1 MRVIIVETA
10 THVAQAAAEHLAQ
23 VVRERAAAGGAAVL
37 GVATG
42 SSPIGTYRALA
53 EIAQRESLDLS
64 GVSAF
69 ALDEYVGLPY
79 DHPESYHAVIQ
90 RTVTEPLGLNPE
102 LVHVPDGLAEDLEAA
117 CAQYEREIV
126 AAGGVDV
133 QLLGIGANGHI
144 GFNEPTSSLASR
156 TRPKTLAP
164 TTRVD
169 NARFFDSL
177 SQVPVHCV
185 TQGIGTILDA
195 RKALLVA
202 QGAAKA
208 EAVAAMIEGP
218 LSSMCPASALQLHPD
233 AVAVIDS
240 EAAGALTLRDYYE
253 HIERFQPHGS
263 TRP

>member
-1 MRVIIVETA
+1 MRVIIVENA
-10 THVAQAAAEHLAQ
+10 AQVANAAAEHIAQ
-23 VVRERAAAGGAAVL
+23 VVRSCAAADRAAVL

-42 SSPIGTYRALA
+42 SSPIGTYNALA
-53 EIAQRESLDLS
+53 EIARAEQLDLS
-64 GVSAF
+64 EVRAF
-69 ALDEYVGLPY
+69 ALDEYVGL
-79 DHPESYHAVIQ
+79 DREHPESYHAVIH
-90 RTVTEPLGLNPE
+90 RTVTEPLGLNPAH
-102 LVHVPDGLAEDLEAA
+102 VHVPDGLAADLYEA
-117 CAQYEREIV
+117 CQSYETAITN
-126 AAGGVDV
+126 AGGVDL

-164 TTRVD
+164 QTRVD

-177 SQVPVHCV
+177 DQVPVHCV

-202 QGAAKA
+202 QGESKA

-233 AVAVIDS
+233 ATVIIDR
-240 EAAGALTLRDYYE
+240 EAAAMLTLRDYYE
-253 HIERFQPHGS
+253 HIELHQPHGS
-263 TRP
+263 K